1 MREYKTEKEY
11 SVGEI
16 VRYNLKMWWL
26 AALLAVIFAAMLGGY
41 KFVSLKPYVENEV
54 YQDKMQVKASL
65 YLSQFNDSSVL
76 ERGCDIMK
84 IAESN
89 YAFQLFLKNTGYDL
103 TLEQYRKLFDSEQ
116 TETSNVVTFYITFP
130 HSEGDFSIA
139 DEESGVAFMNAVLS
153 ATDAAAREL
162 TGQQAVTVLDVP
174 YATKEVEKLVSYS
187 ITNSDY
193 KKAILKA
200 VVAGVLLGIII
211 EVALYTLWMLL
222 YKRPKNEEEIKECL
236 ETEVVDVFKK
246 SAENVES
253 YKKAALYLKGLGNTR
268 IISCLPVN
276 WKTDDARKI
285 AMCYANE
292 QKKTLYLSM
301 EDSDSSQYSMS
312 AYMMGKGKEPEIE
325 KLNDYFHCL
334 RRSLN
339 EENGCDIAGSRR
351 FAEYLETISKDYDY
365 VVIACRDLAKTAEG
379 YQIAKLSDKNLL
391 LCNRK
396 NTTNKELY
404 NIRNVMGIN
413 QIAVDGVLV
422 YDL

>member
-1 MREYKTEKEY
+1 MREYKAEKEY

-16 VRYNLKMWWL
+16 IRYNLKMWWL
-26 AALLAVIFAAMLGGY
+26 AAILAAIFGVLLGGY

-84 IAESN
+84 IADSN
-89 YAFQLFLKNTGYDL
+89 LAYQAFCRDTGYQL
-103 TLEQYRKLFDSEQ
+103 TLDQYRRLFDSEQ

-130 HSEGDFSIA
+130 HAEGDFVIE
-139 DEESGVAFMNAVLS
+139 DENGGIAFMEGVLR
-153 ATDAAAREL
+153 ATDAAAKEL
-162 TGQQAVTVLDVP
+162 TGQQAVTVLDKP

-187 ITNSDY
+187 ISDSDY

-200 VVAGVLLGIII
+200 LVAGVFLGIMI

-222 YKRPKNEEEIKECL
+222 YKRPKNEEEIKDCL
-236 ETEVVDVFKK
+236 DTQVVDVFRK
-246 SAENVES
+246 SAQNVES
-253 YKKAALYLKGLGNTR
+253 YKKAALFLQGAGDPQV
-268 IISCLPVN
+268 ISCLPVN

-292 QKKTLYLSM
+292 QKKTLFISM
-301 EDSDSSQYSMS
+301 EDSDSSEYSMS
-312 AYMMGKGKEPEIE
+312 SYMLGKVEAPKVEV
-325 KLNDYFHCL
+325 LNDHFHCL
-334 RRSLN
+334 YRSLSD
-339 EENGCDIAGSRR
+339 ENGYDIAGSRT
-351 FAEYLETISKDYDY
+351 FATYLEQVRREYDY
-365 VVIACRDLAKTAEG
+365 IVIACRDLAKTAEG
-379 YQIAKLSDKNLL
+379 FQLAKFSDKNLV

-404 NIRNVMGIN
+404 NIRNVMAIN